1 MIDWQEVSQHCEAL
15 GIDKID
21 DELVLALFPPKP
33 VDGKRSGGCTYY
45 SVAPGRGWD
54 AKEMKEIE
62 TLLASKPGYSLG
74 AIFNPGGTKNAQI
87 KFCRFLMFEDDGEG
101 GLEEKKG
108 QWEAA
113 GLPRPSFQIWT
124 GGKSVHH
131 YWLLEKPCTNE
142 EFKRGQK
149 RLARHCQRELPEAG
163 IDSGLSNPSRILR
176 MAGGTH
182 PSTGEQARYLSA
194 SGEKFSYERLWNL
207 TGEDNYTPTPSAS
220 TLSAVRDLY
229 DDKPTPVAA
238 PQAQEKPDEIKVFPE
253 DRDSDEFKKHLQTQ
267 LLNDEFHRPSASSFK
282 SFSRTRQLELV
293 VTALPFCIERGEP
306 GSGTYPAAFKIL
318 AAMVNEYGTNDAL
331 DCAYKANWSQ
341 QGRWDIVH
349 EVNKIEENSTDRD
362 DTGRVTIYH
371 LFDSAEYNGWARPWK
386 LRSSKGV
393 SYQSPED
400 IAELRALKQ
409 QHVREYIEAR
419 AASFTL
425 ADALHPALAALLGAR
440 AKAFPV
446 SEIAMLPPFLAASA
460 AMLGTK
466 YRVEVKPG
474 YTEPMV
480 IWCGAVGEAS
490 TLKTPVAQQMLRPL
504 LKEDAMRQQLYKD
517 ALKAYRAADKSDKSE
532 PPKPPRKF
540 VAGDA
545 TLEGL
550 CSALDNPSNDGMV
563 SYHDE
568 LVAFIASL
576 DAYRGKSGP
585 SKDRAHWLSMWSGN
599 EINILRKGHDPIFIP
614 ETAVSL
620 FGCVQQDKLT
630 ELLHGDDATAKSGDG
645 FWARF
650 LWCVPCN
657 PFPQMNRDGSDITKE
672 LGAIYGALAIPN
684 GKITVK
690 LSDEA
695 WKLWAEQADAWSKEV
710 DETYPARQAFLGKM
724 RGYTVRF
731 AGLIHAL
738 DYAERIQEPA
748 GGSMRLIDKEIP
760 GAVMARA
767 LTLSHFFINQ
777 FDVLAPQVGGNSDL
791 PEWVVKIVDLA
802 VSREDKKVTATD
814 LRKRK
819 WGKTL
824 SERRKMLQSLVDEY
838 GIGKMVEAKRLNQV
852 WWVLT

>member
-1 MIDWQEVSQHCEAL
+1 MIDWQQAALHVEAL
-15 GIDKID
+15 GIQPE
-21 DELVLALFPPKP
+21 DELLLALFPPKA
-33 VDGKRSGGCTYY
+33 VGGKRSGGCTYFTV
-45 SVAPGRGWD
+45 SAASGWKPEQVEAELD
-54 AKEMKEIE
+54 KR
-62 TLLASKPGYSLG
+62 PGYSLG

-87 KFCRFLMFEDDGEG
+87 KFCRFLMFEDDGPG
-101 GLEEKKG
+101 GLEEKQK
-108 QWEAA
+108 QWELA

-131 YWLLEKPCTNE
+131 YWLLDKPCTNS
-142 EFKRGQK
+142 EFRDGMKRMACHVQK
-149 RLARHCQRELPEAG
+149 ALPEAG
-163 IDSGLSNPSRILR
+163 IDSALCNPSRILR

-182 PSTGEQARYLSA
+182 PSTGEQARFLSA

-207 TGEDNYTPTPSAS
+207 TGEDNYTSAPSAS
-220 TLSAVRDLY
+220 TLAAVRDLY
-229 DDKPTPVAA
+229 DNKPTPVAA
-238 PQAQEKPDEIKVFPE
+238 PQAQDKPEEIRVLPE
-253 DRDSDEFKKHLQTQ
+253 DRESKDWKDYLQKQ
-267 LLNDEFHRPSASSFK
+267 LLNDEYHRPAAHSLK

-318 AAMVNEYGTNDAL
+318 AAIVNEYGINDAL
-331 DCAYKANWSQ
+331 ECAYKANWSQ

-349 EVNKIEENSTDRD
+349 EVSKIEENSTDRD
-362 DTGRVTIYH
+362 DKARVTIYH
-371 LFDSAEYNGWARPWK
+371 LFDSAELNGWVRPWQLK
-386 LRSSKGV
+386 TTKGV

-490 TLKTPVAQQMLRPL
+490 SLKTPVAQQMLKPL
-504 LKEDAMRQQLYKD
+504 LKEDARGQQEYKEK
-517 ALKAYRAADKSDKSE
+517 LRAYKAADKSDRSE
-532 PPKPPRKF
+532 PPTPPRKF

-550 CSALDNPSNDGMV
+550 CSALDNPSNDGIV

-568 LVAFIASL
+568 LVTFIASL
-576 DAYRGKSGP
+576 DAYRGKGGP
-585 SKDRAHWLSMWSGN
+585 SKDRGHWLSMWSGN

-657 PFPQMNRDGSDITKE
+657 PFPQMNRDGSDITRE
-672 LGAIYGALAIPN
+672 LDSIYKALLIPN

-695 WKLWAEQADAWSKEV
+695 WQLWAEQADAWSREV
-710 DETYPARQAFLGKM
+710 NETYPARQAFLGKM

-731 AGLIHAL
+731 AGLLHAL
-738 DYAERIQEPA
+738 DYAERIQEPT
-748 GGSMRLIDKEIP
+748 GGAMKMINKEIP
-760 GAVMARA
+760 GEVMARA

-838 GIGKMVEAKRLNQV
+838 GIGQMAEAKRLNQV